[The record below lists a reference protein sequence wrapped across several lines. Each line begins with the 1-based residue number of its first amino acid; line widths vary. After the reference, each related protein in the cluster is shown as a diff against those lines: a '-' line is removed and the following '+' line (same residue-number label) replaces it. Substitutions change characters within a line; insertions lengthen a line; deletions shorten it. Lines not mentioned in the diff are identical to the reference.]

1 MLTRKDLL
9 SLEEYAENRSAIRSD
24 TIQIKKLREV
34 NLGEH
39 LRMLFENK
47 KTVQFQIQ
55 EMLRIE
61 KIFEADGIQEELDVY
76 NSLVPEGSNLKA
88 TMMIEYTNVEERTVA
103 LSKLIGVE
111 RSIYFQVGNHDKVFA
126 ICNEDMDRET
136 EVKTSAVHFMRFEF
150 DPGMVKE
157 FSSGV
162 PVKVGVSHP
171 HYDYEIILNS
181 ESQDALSQ
189 DFNNN

>member
-1 MLTRKDLL
+1 MLTRQDLF
-9 SLEEYAENRSAIRSD
+9 SLEEYAEKRSAIRSD

-39 LRMLFENK
+39 VRMLFENK

-150 DPGMVKE
+150 DRGMVKE
-157 FSSGV
+157 FGSGV

>member
-1 MLTRKDLL
+1 MLTRQDLF
-9 SLEEYAENRSAIRSD
+9 SLEEYAERRSGIRSD

-39 LRMLFENK
+39 VRMLFENK

-150 DPGMVKE
+150 DQVMVKE
-157 FSSGV
+157 FVSGV

>member
-88 TMMIEYTNVEERTVA
+88 TMMIEYTNVVERAVA

-111 RSIYFQVGNHDKVFA
+111 RSVYFQVGNHDKVFA

-136 EVKTSAVHFMRFEF
+136 DVKTSAVHFMRFEF
-150 DPGMVKE
+150 DQSMVVD
-157 FSSGV
+157 FCSAV

-171 HYDYEIILNS
+171 HYNYEITLTS
-181 ESQDALSQ
+181 KVQDALKK
-189 DFNNN
+189 DFNSN